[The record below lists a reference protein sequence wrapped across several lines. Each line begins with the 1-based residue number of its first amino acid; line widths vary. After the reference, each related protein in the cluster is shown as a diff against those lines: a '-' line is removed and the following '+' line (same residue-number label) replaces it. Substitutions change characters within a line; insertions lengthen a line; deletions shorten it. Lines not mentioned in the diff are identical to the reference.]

1 LQFVDVYTVVMV
13 LQSLCSDAWRATLLL
28 LLLYVVRHGRAA
40 ATEPKRKVKRVAK
53 DATEPAPERNVDD
66 EVCRRIDDKKQL
78 ADNVES
84 HKMT

>member
-1 LQFVDVYTVVMV
+1 MV
-13 LQSLCSDAWRATLLL
+13 LQSLCSDAWRATLLLLLLLL